1 MKNINVGDRVTVSR
15 NFRSGHVVGKIQN
28 SDKTLFH
35 VRIID
40 TITKKSLGT
49 FVYTEKQLISF

>member
-1 MKNINVGDRVTVSR
+1 MKNIRVGDRVTVNR
-15 NFRSGHVVGKIQN
+15 TFKSGYVVGKIQK

-40 TITKKSLGT
+40 SITKKTMGT
-49 FVYTEKQLISF
+49 FVYTEKQLI